1 MKISKI
7 AIMAICLVSI
17 LNMGCS
23 NKENDD
29 NLSIKNIENDIP

>member
-1 MKISKI
+1 MKISKK

-17 LNMGCS
+17 VNIGCS

-29 NLSIKNIENDIP
+29 NSLGNKKR